1 MFVFIWLTSLSMII
15 SRSIHIPENGIFFLW
30 LSNIPLYD
38 MFHIFIH
45 SSISEHLGC
54 LHGLAVINSA
64 AVNTV
69 LHVSFWV
76 MAFSG

>member
-1 MFVFIWLTSLSMII
+1 MQMKVYTKTETLIDT
-15 SRSIHIPENGIFFLW
+15 ENNLMVIKEEKV
-30 LSNIPLYD
+30 
-38 MFHIFIH
+38 H

-69 LHVSFWV
+69 LHVSF
-76 MAFSG
+76 